1 MRTEM
6 SHREM
11 MTDDDELKSAPLSL
25 ASVEEGQAGAQ
36 AQGSNDSMR
45 QAHVPP
51 EEVRAKHL
59 P

>member
-1 MRTEM
+1 
-6 SHREM
+6 M

>member
-1 MRTEM
+1 MN
-6 SHREM
+6 HREM

-36 AQGSNDSMR
+36 AQGPNDSMR

-51 EEVRAKHL
+51 EGMRANRL